1 MSSGT
6 RSSRC
11 STARRWSGS
20 RRSSPREDDR
30 LPERLLSEPLPV
42 ASGRVAT
49 LTPERLR
56 DMIDGYYASRGLDRE
71 DRPDPASL
79 ANLRLS

>member
-1 MSSGT
+1 
-6 RSSRC
+6 
-11 STARRWSGS
+11 
-20 RRSSPREDDR
+20 
-30 LPERLLSEPLPV
+30 V